1 LRNKLKVVNHC
12 PSRLKPLPL
21 EATKL
26 QCGGGNARQTAHAR
40 TVTAGSFLHLLTVAA
55 VYTHGEPVT
64 MLRQLV
70 MMMVVMMMLM
80 MSDE

>member
-1 LRNKLKVVNHC
+1 M
-12 PSRLKPLPL
+12 
-21 EATKL
+21 
-26 QCGGGNARQTAHAR
+26 
-40 TVTAGSFLHLLTVAA
+40 TAGSFLHLLTVAA